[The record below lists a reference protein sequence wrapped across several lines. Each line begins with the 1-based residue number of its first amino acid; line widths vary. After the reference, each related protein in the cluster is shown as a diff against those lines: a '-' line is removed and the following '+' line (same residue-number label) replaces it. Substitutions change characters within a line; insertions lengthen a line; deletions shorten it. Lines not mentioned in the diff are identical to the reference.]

1 MKAIKTIF
9 SIAML
14 AIFVASMA
22 PAQSKSWDIPANY
35 KDMKSAA
42 KTSPA
47 SIQAGEAIY
56 KKTCAAC
63 HGKTGVGN
71 GPKAKS
77 LDTKPSDFTSA
88 GFQSETDG
96 AIFYQ
101 TKVGRE
107 DMPKYD
113 KKIEDTDIW
122 NIVNYLRT
130 LKK

>member
-9 SIAML
+9 SIAIL

-22 PAQSKSWDIPANY
+22 KAQSKPWDIPANY
-35 KDMKSAA
+35 KDMKSSV

-77 LDTKPSDFTSA
+77 LDTTPTDFTKA
-88 GFQSETDG
+88 AFQNETDG

-113 KKIEDTDIW
+113 KKIEDSDIW